1 MDWELIWWLVVPPLL
16 LLVGFILEGR
26 KMKREQDHKDWEW
39 EHQDD
44 FNKDL

>member
-1 MDWELIWWLVVPPLL
+1 MDWELLWWLVVPPLL
-16 LLVGFILEGR
+16 IIGGIVWECIKE
-26 KMKREQDHKDWEW
+26 KRAQDRKDWEW

>member
-1 MDWELIWWLVVPPLL
+1 MDWELLWWLVVPPLL
-16 LLVGFILEGR
+16 IIGGIILEVR
-26 KMKREQDHKDWEW
+26 KMKREQDRKDWEW